1 VTETA
6 DILSPEDWLFSA
18 LLDMV
23 IAHCQTSENRLD
35 SFVGWP
41 AHQNA
46 MRLLAEAGLIQIKS
60 DLDERILA
68 EVLPAAGALTARI
81 ETPRR
86 GEAVAARTARF
97 DAIAQKIAA
106 APINDPRD
114 P

>member
-35 SFVGWP
+35 SSVGWP

-68 EVLPAAGALTARI
+68 EVLPAAGALTACI
-81 ETPRR
+81 ETARR
-86 GEAVAARTARF
+86 GGSRCRAYRTF